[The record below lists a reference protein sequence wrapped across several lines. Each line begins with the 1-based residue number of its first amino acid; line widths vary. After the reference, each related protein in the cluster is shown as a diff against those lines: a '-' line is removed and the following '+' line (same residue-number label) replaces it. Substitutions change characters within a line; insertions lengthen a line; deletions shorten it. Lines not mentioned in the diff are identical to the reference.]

1 MSFLYWARYG
11 FLAIFLLAVAYLAF
25 AHVWSERAKPGK

>member
-11 FLAIFLLAVAYLAF
+11 FLLIFLLAVVYLAF
-25 AHVWSERAKPGK
+25 AHVHSETTRPR

>member
-11 FLAIFLLAVAYLAF
+11 FLFLMILVIAILIY
-25 AHVWSERAKPGK
+25 AHRKSNRSQ

>member
-11 FLAIFLLAVAYLAF
+11 FLALLVVAVVCLIC
-25 AHVWSERAKPGK
+25 AHLQSIRPR

>member
-11 FLAIFLLAVAYLAF
+11 FLFMMVLVIAILIY
-25 AHVWSERAKPGK
+25 AHWKSNRSQ